1 MMRGLSDARG
11 LVVTRRLFPYLR
23 FEPDR
28 DTGAISF
35 VDWIYFPKAR
45 IKTKA
50 GAVPC
55 MMREVNQT
63 SD

>member
-1 MMRGLSDARG
+1 LMRGLSDARG

-50 GAVPC
+50 
-55 MMREVNQT
+55 
-63 SD
+63 